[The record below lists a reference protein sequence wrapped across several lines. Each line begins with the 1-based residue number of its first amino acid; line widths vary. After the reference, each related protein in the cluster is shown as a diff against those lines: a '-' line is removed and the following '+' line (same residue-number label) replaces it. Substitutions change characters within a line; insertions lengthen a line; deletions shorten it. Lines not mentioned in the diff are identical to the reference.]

1 MKLVAFLA
9 TLLLL
14 APGSVWA
21 QSSGGGLGGVL
32 DTLGGIFGVG
42 SGRVHGNVVV
52 NRGDTL
58 VVRTDAGRTLA
69 VDASKTD
76 SRLRGLLKPGDGVT
90 LVMRAPKEGEPRD
103 ATTVAT
109 ELQLDPPTQAGKSWL
124 SVEGTVQEANNS
136 RVTFKTRE
144 GFTLPLDV
152 ATITGLPTLQA
163 GQPATLIYEQGRQG
177 PVAVWIEPGTSASAQ
192 TFPASPRPVPGQP
205 PDPQAGASPSASPD
219 TGLQRV
225 HGLVDSVSLTGFT
238 LTSDDGRKMTV
249 DTLRLSE
256 GRAPNVRP
264 GDLVTVFGRP
274 GSTPSAITA
283 EFVQPDAR

>member
-14 APGSVWA
+14 APGAVSA

-69 VDASKTD
+69 VDASNTD
-76 SRLRGLLKPGDGVT
+76 ARLRGLLKPGDGVT
-90 LVMRAPKEGEPRD
+90 VVMRPAKEGEPRD
-103 ATTVAT
+103 ATPVAT

-124 SVEGTVQEANNS
+124 TVEGTVQEATKS

-152 ATITGLPTLQA
+152 AAITGLPTLQT
-163 GQPATLIYEQGRQG
+163 GQPATLTYEQGRQG
-177 PVAVWIEPGTSASAQ
+177 PVAVWIEPGTSAGSV
-192 TFPASPRPVPGQP
+192 SPTPVPGQQP
-205 PDPQAGASPSASPD
+205 YPQTGASPSASPD
-219 TGLQRV
+219 TGLQRL
-225 HGLVDSVSLTGFT
+225 HGLVESVSLTGFT
-238 LTSDDGRKMTV
+238 LTSDDGRKVTV

-274 GSTPSAITA
+274 GANPSEVTA
-283 EFVQPDAR
+283 EFVQADR